1 MNIEMVGKMKVQMIE
16 FQSHGD
22 DRGAL
27 IALEEYI
34 NIPFEV
40 KRVYFMYDTKPGV
53 HRGMHAHKT
62 LKQVLFCPCGECTI
76 KLDDGNEVKEVRLKR
91 PTEGL
96 VIESSIW
103 REMYDFLPGT
113 VLMVLASD
121 YYNETDYIRDYSE
134 FLKYIADAKR

>member
-1 MNIEMVGKMKVQMIE
+1 MDVQMIK

-22 DRGAL
+22 ERGAL
-27 IALEEYI
+27 IALEECK
-34 NIPFEV
+34 NIPFTV
-40 KRVYFMYDTKPGV
+40 KRVYFMYDTKEGV

-76 KLDDGNEVKEVRLKR
+76 KLDNGKESVEVRLKD

-96 VIESSIW
+96 VVEANIW
-103 REMYDFLPGT
+103 REMYDFVPGT

-121 YYNETDYIRDYSE
+121 YYDEKDYIRDYDE
-134 FLKYIADAKR
+134 FLSHVTDERG

>member
-53 HRGMHAHKT
+53 NA
-62 LKQVLFCPCGECTI
+62 C
-76 KLDDGNEVKEVRLKR
+76 
-91 PTEGL
+91 
-96 VIESSIW
+96 S
-103 REMYDFLPGT
+103 
-113 VLMVLASD
+113 
-121 YYNETDYIRDYSE
+121 
-134 FLKYIADAKR
+134 

>member
-1 MNIEMVGKMKVQMIE
+1 MDVQMIR
-16 FQSHGD
+16 FQTHGD
-22 DRGAL
+22 ERGAL
-27 IALEEYI
+27 IALEEYK

-62 LKQVLFCPCGECTI
+62 LRQVLFCPCGECTI
-76 KLDDGNEVKEVRLKR
+76 KLDNGKESVEVRLKD

-96 VIESSIW
+96 VVEPNTW
-103 REMYDFLPGT
+103 REMYDFDFGT

-121 YYNETDYIRDYSE
+121 YYDEKDYIRDYAD
-134 FLKYIADAKR
+134 FLNYTSRN